1 MTSGAEP
8 GRAGFQA
15 VLVTSTIRG
24 CGGRDRTHGGQRG
37 SMAKWGEGDPR
48 WIVEQ
53 RADATNV
60 NNWHWTERD
69 ATAWSTDKL
78 TELFLA
84 VSVKGEEGSCHV
96 TEVGKLDGEASINN
110 RKGKLIFFYEWD
122 IKLNWTGLSNS
133 GVKYK
138 GYVEIPNLS
147 DENDP
152 SEVEIR
158 VSLAKDEPDTSLT
171 ELMRKSGA
179 QRLREAVALYISSL
193 KSEFTQGM
201 ILPAKNGVSHAAV
214 SDAKQKVAPPSTQD
228 NKTVTCQSTGVK
240 IPTCKVRM
248 KETFLTSP
256 EELYRVLTRQELVQG
271 FTHAPATVTADKGGK
286 FQLLG
291 GNVSG
296 EFIELESEK
305 RIIMS
310 WRFKT
315 WPAGHHATITLT
327 FADKGG
333 ETELQ
338 MEARGV
344 PQSEEQHT
352 KDGWKRYYFDGIKQT
367 FGYGAML
374 L

>member
-1 MTSGAEP
+1 
-8 GRAGFQA
+8 
-15 VLVTSTIRG
+15 
-24 CGGRDRTHGGQRG
+24 
-37 SMAKWGEGDPR
+37 MAKWGQGDPR

-69 ATAWSTDKL
+69 ATGWSTDKL
-78 TELFLA
+78 KELLMG
-84 VSVKGEEGSCHV
+84 VRVESEEGTCEV
-96 TEVGKLDGEASINN
+96 TEVSKLEGEASINN

-122 IKLNWTGLSNS
+122 IKLNWTGVSKS

-138 GYVEIPNLS
+138 GHVEIPNLS

-158 VSLAKDEPDTSLT
+158 VSLAKDEPDTNLT
-171 ELMRKSGA
+171 GVMRKEGA
-179 QRLREAVALYISSL
+179 KRLQEVVAEYISTL

-201 ILPAKNGVSHAAV
+201 ILPTANGISHTNV
-214 SDAKQKVAPPSTQD
+214 PDIKQKTELHTAQT
-228 NKTVTCQSTGVK
+228 NKSVSCPNAGVK
-240 IPTCKVRM
+240 IPTCKVTL

-271 FTHAPATVTADKGGK
+271 FTHAPATLTAEKGGK

-296 EFIELESEK
+296 EFLELEPEK
-305 RIIMS
+305 HIVMS
-310 WRFKT
+310 WRFKS

-327 FADKGG
+327 FTDKGG
-333 ETELQ
+333 ETELR

-344 PQSEEQHT
+344 PQNEEEST
-352 KDGWKRYYFDGIKQT
+352 KQGWKRYYFDGIKQT
-367 FGYGAML
+367 FGFGAL
-374 L
+374 LL

>member
-1 MTSGAEP
+1 
-8 GRAGFQA
+8 
-15 VLVTSTIRG
+15 
-24 CGGRDRTHGGQRG
+24 
-37 SMAKWGEGDPR
+37 MAKWGEGDPR

-69 ATAWSTDKL
+69 ATSWSNDKL
-78 TELFLA
+78 KELFLGL
-84 VSVKGEEGSCHV
+84 SVTGEEGTCEV
-96 TEVGKLDGEASINN
+96 TEVSKLDGEASINN

-122 IKLNWTGLSNS
+122 VKLNWKGESQS

-138 GYVEIPNLS
+138 GHVEIPNLS

-158 VSLAKDEPDTSLT
+158 VSLAKDEPDTSLIN
-171 ELMRKSGA
+171 LMRKEGS
-179 QRLREAVALYISSL
+179 QKIREAISKYISTL
-193 KSEFTQGM
+193 KTEFTQGM
-201 ILPAKNGVSHAAV
+201 ILPVSNGVSHTAV
-214 SDAKQKVAPPSTQD
+214 GNVKQKALPSETQ
-228 NKTVTCQSTGVK
+228 NTKSATCQNTGVK
-240 IPTCKVRM
+240 IPTCKISM

-256 EELYRVLTRQELVQG
+256 EELYRVLTTQELVQG
-271 FTHAPATVTADKGGK
+271 FTHAPATVVADKGGK

-296 EFIELESEK
+296 EFLDLEPEK
-305 RIIMS
+305 RILMS
-310 WRFKT
+310 WRFKS
-315 WPAGHHATITLT
+315 WPAGHHAAITLSLS
-327 FADKGG
+327 DKGG

>member
-1 MTSGAEP
+1 
-8 GRAGFQA
+8 
-15 VLVTSTIRG
+15 
-24 CGGRDRTHGGQRG
+24 
-37 SMAKWGEGDPR
+37 MAKWGEGDPR

-69 ATAWSTDKL
+69 ATAWSNDKL
-78 TELFLA
+78 KELFMA
-84 VSVKGEEGSCHV
+84 VSVTGEEGTCEV
-96 TEVGKLDGEASINN
+96 TEVSKLDGEASINN

-122 IKLNWTGLSNS
+122 VKLSWQGQSQS

-138 GYVEIPNLS
+138 GHVEIPNLS

-158 VSLAKDEPDTSLT
+158 VSLAKDEPDTNLLN
-171 ELMRKSGA
+171 LMRKDGV
-179 QRLREAVALYISSL
+179 QRIRDAVANYISTL
-193 KSEFTQGM
+193 KTEFTQGM
-201 ILPAKNGVSHAAV
+201 ILPVTNGVTHTTV
-214 SDAKQKVAPPSTQD
+214 DNIKQTVPLPETQNAKST
-228 NKTVTCQSTGVK
+228 TCQNTGVK
-240 IPTCKVRM
+240 IPTCKISM

-256 EELYRVLTRQELVQG
+256 EELYRVLTTQELVQG
-271 FTHAPATVTADKGGK
+271 FTHAPATLTADKGGK

-296 EFIELESEK
+296 EFTELEPEK
-305 RIIMS
+305 RIVMS
-310 WRFKT
+310 WRFKS
-315 WPAGHHATITLT
+315 WPAGHHATISLSLS
-327 FADKGG
+327 DKGG
-333 ETELQ
+333 ETEVQ

>member
-1 MTSGAEP
+1 
-8 GRAGFQA
+8 
-15 VLVTSTIRG
+15 
-24 CGGRDRTHGGQRG
+24 
-37 SMAKWGEGDPR
+37 MAKWGEGDPR

-69 ATAWSTDKL
+69 ATGWSTDKL
-78 TELFLA
+78 KTLFMEA
-84 VSVKGEEGSCHV
+84 SVTGEEGTCEV
-96 TEVGKLDGEASINN
+96 TEVSKLDGEASINN
-110 RKGKLIFFYEWD
+110 RKGKLIFFYEWVV
-122 IKLNWTGLSNS
+122 KLNWTGQSPS

-138 GYVEIPNLS
+138 GYVDIPNLS

-152 SEVEIR
+152 SEVEVR
-158 VSLAKDEPDTSLT
+158 VSLAKDEPDTNLL
-171 ELMRKSGA
+171 ELMRKKGV
-179 QRLREAVALYISSL
+179 QRLREVVAQYISTL
-193 KSEFTQGM
+193 KTEFTQGM
-201 ILPAKNGVSHAAV
+201 ILPTANGESHTDLPDLKPKVSLQA
-214 SDAKQKVAPPSTQD
+214 TQN
-228 NKTVTCQSTGVK
+228 NKPVTCQNTGVK
-240 IPTCKVRM
+240 IPTCKVTM

-256 EELYRVLTRQELVQG
+256 EELYRVLTQQELVQG
-271 FTHAPATVTADKGGK
+271 FTHSPATLEAEKGGK

-296 EFIELESEK
+296 EFVELESEK
-305 RIIMS
+305 RIVMS

-327 FADKGG
+327 LTDKGG
-333 ETELQ
+333 ETELR

-344 PQSEEQHT
+344 PKSEEQHT

>member
-1 MTSGAEP
+1 
-8 GRAGFQA
+8 
-15 VLVTSTIRG
+15 
-24 CGGRDRTHGGQRG
+24 
-37 SMAKWGEGDPR
+37 MAKWGEGDPR

-78 TELFLA
+78 KELFLA
-84 VSVKGEEGSCHV
+84 VSVKGEEGSCEV
-96 TEVGKLDGEASINN
+96 TEVSKLDGEASINN

-122 IKLNWTGLSNS
+122 VKLDWTGLSNS
-133 GVKYK
+133 GMKYK
-138 GYVEIPNLS
+138 GHVEIPNLS

-152 SEVEIR
+152 SEVEVR
-158 VSLAKDEPDTSLT
+158 VSLAKDEPDTNLIT
-171 ELMRKSGA
+171 LMRKSGVQQIREVVA
-179 QRLREAVALYISSL
+179 QYISTL
-193 KSEFTQGM
+193 KTEFTQGM
-201 ILPAKNGVSHAAV
+201 ILPTKNGVSHTGV
-214 SDAKQKVAPPSTQD
+214 TDSMQKVAPPVTQD
-228 NKTVTCQSTGVK
+228 KTVISQNTGVK
-240 IPTCKVRM
+240 IPTCKVSM
-248 KETFLTSP
+248 KEMFLTSP

-271 FTHAPATVTADKGGK
+271 FTHAPATVMAEKGGK

-315 WPAGHHATITLT
+315 WPVGHHATITLSLT
-327 FADKGG
+327 DKGG

-344 PQSEEQHT
+344 PQSEEQHM